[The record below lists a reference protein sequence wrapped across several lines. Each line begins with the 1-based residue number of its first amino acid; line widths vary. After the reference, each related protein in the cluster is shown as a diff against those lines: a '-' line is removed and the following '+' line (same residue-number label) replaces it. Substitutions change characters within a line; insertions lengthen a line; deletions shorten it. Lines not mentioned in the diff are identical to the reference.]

1 MTNNTAAVLRLE
13 IGQANKTIRPGKL
26 ALHAGSNPKGESFGF
41 TNFYMTRNGEPV
53 IPVVGEFHFSRFS
66 YLHWEEELLKMKAGG
81 VHLVATYVFWNFHEE
96 EEGVFDWSGN
106 RNLRHFIDLCAKHE
120 LPLILRI
127 GPFCHGEVRNGGI
140 PDWVFR
146 YPLEVR
152 SNDERYLSL
161 ARRLY
166 REIARQIQGTYYQEG
181 GPVIAVQLEN
191 EYMHAGAPLD
201 AWGYSSGQY
210 VTAGTDGSAHLDELR
225 RIAEEVGIRPLF
237 FTATAWG
244 GAAVPEEGTLPM
256 LAGYAY
262 TPWIPNQPPSR
273 EFLFQDLHVTPA
285 EPVNYDSLEYPVA
298 YCEMAGGMQV
308 SYKARPYVPAESI
321 EAMTL
326 VKMGS
331 GSNLLG
337 YYMYH
342 GGSNPVGRKTFLNE
356 SGLPKITYD
365 YQSPLG
371 EFGRVGDSYD
381 RIRTISLFLQAFGH
395 LLAPMGTVLPAG
407 QEHIAPE
414 DTHSVRWCV
423 RQKDGS
429 GFVFLNNFQDHV
441 DLPDRRLRIELD
453 TPQGKAFFPQT
464 GEFTLRSRLAAIL
477 PFNLELDGLFIVS
490 ATVQLLTRLEAEDE
504 TLLVFFA
511 HDGMEP
517 EIVIRKSSVSE
528 VGGDGSHGA
537 VKEDE
542 ANWIVRPATGRQHQ
556 IRVKTA
562 EGRVVRLVTLTR
574 DEALLTYRFDGLWG
588 HDRLVISTSH
598 LAIKD
603 GQLIC
608 TSPGQNQVTLSL
620 YPAPVPSAELRS
632 SAGVL
637 QTAAEPDGS
646 VFQTYTLDFAAYL
659 PELTLNSPSD
669 RSVLVDVPADWPESV
684 SDVWLRIEYDGDVA
698 AAYLG
703 DRMLTDHI
711 HYGQHWEIGLKQV
724 RHELENHPLH
734 LSITP
739 LRRGTVHSFVNQAY
753 VERFEGVEIAK
764 IHDIQVIPHYSAR
777 LWPQG
782 K

>member
-1 MTNNTAAVLRLE
+1 MKNANTVLKLD

-26 ALHAGSNPKGESFGF
+26 ALQAGSNPKGESFGF
-41 TNFYMTRNGEPV
+41 TNFYMTRNGEPF

-81 VHLVATYVFWNFHEE
+81 VHLVATYVFWNYHEE

-152 SNDERYLSL
+152 SNDERYLTLS
-161 ARRLY
+161 RRLY
-166 REIARQIQGTYYQEG
+166 REISRQVQGTYYQEG

-201 AWGYSSGQY
+201 AWGYSGDKY
-210 VTAGTDGSAHLDELR
+210 VTAGTGGNEHLAELR

-273 EFLFQDLHVTPA
+273 EYLFQDLHVTPA
-285 EPVNYDSLEYPVA
+285 EPVNYDSMEYPVA

-308 SYKARPYVPAESI
+308 SYKARPYVPADSV

-326 VKMGS
+326 VKLAS

-342 GGSNPVGRKTFLNE
+342 GGSNPVGQKTFLNE

-371 EFGRVGDSYD
+371 EFGRVGESYD
-381 RIRTISLFLQAFGH
+381 RIRAISLFLQSFGRW
-395 LLAPMGTVLPAG
+395 LAPMGTLLPDS
-407 QEHIAPE
+407 QEPITPE
-414 DTHSVRWCV
+414 DTERVRWCV

-441 DLPDRRLRIELD
+441 ELPDRRLRIELD
-453 TPQGKAFFPQT
+453 TPQGKALFPHT
-464 GEFTLRSRLAAIL
+464 GELTLRSGLGVIL
-477 PFNLELDGLFIVS
+477 PFNLKLDGLFIAS
-490 ATVQLLTRLEAEDE
+490 ATAQLLTRLEAGNE
-504 TLLVFFA
+504 TVLVFYA

-517 EIVIRKSSVSE
+517 EIVLRKTSISSVEAGNGSVVVSE
-528 VGGDGSHGA
+528 DDAH
-537 VKEDE
+537 
-542 ANWIVRPATGRQHQ
+542 WMVRPTPGQQHQ
-556 IRVKTA
+556 ILVKTA
-562 EGRVVRLVTLTR
+562 EGRAVRLVTLTR
-574 DEALLTYRFDGLWG
+574 EEALQTYRFDGLWG
-588 HDRLVISTSH
+588 QDTLVLSTSH
-598 LAIKD
+598 LAMKD

-608 TSPGQNQVTLSL
+608 TSPGHNNVTLSL
-620 YPAPVPSAELRS
+620 FPAPDPSAGLWSSTGELQETESEEGLFRS
-632 SAGVL
+632 
-637 QTAAEPDGS
+637 
-646 VFQTYTLDFAAYL
+646 YTLEFPAYQ
-659 PELTLNSPSD
+659 PEMKLTSLSD
-669 RSVLVDVPADWPESV
+669 RSVLLEIPAEWPDDVA
-684 SDVWLRIEYDGDVA
+684 DVWLKVEYDGDVA

-711 HYGQHWEIGLKQV
+711 HYGQPWEIGLKQAC
-724 RHELENHPLH
+724 HELENHPLQ
-734 LSITP
+734 LSVTP
-739 LRRGTVHSFVNQAY
+739 LRQGTVHSFVNQAY
-753 VERFEGVEIAK
+753 VERFEGIEIAK
-764 IHDIQVIPHYSAR
+764 IHDIQIIPHYSAR
-777 LWPQG
+777 LWPRVE
-782 K
+782 

>member
-1 MTNNTAAVLRLE
+1 MNNETTVLKLN
-13 IGQANKTIRPGKL
+13 IAQANKTIRPGKL
-26 ALHAGSNPKGESFGF
+26 ASHAGSNPKGESFGF
-41 TNFYMTRNGEPV
+41 TNFYMTRNGEPL

-152 SNDERYLSL
+152 SNDARYLSL

-166 REIARQIQGTYYQEG
+166 REIARQIQGTYHQEG

-201 AWGYSSGQY
+201 AWGYGPGQF
-210 VTAGTDGSAHLDELR
+210 VTAGIDGSAHLDELR

-273 EFLFQDLHVTPA
+273 EFVFQDLHVTPA
-285 EPVNYDSLEYPVA
+285 EPVNHDSLEYPVA
-298 YCEMAGGMQV
+298 YCEIAGGMQV

-326 VKMGS
+326 VKLGS

-342 GGSNPVGRKTFLNE
+342 GGSNPIGQKSFLNE
-356 SGLPKITYD
+356 SGLPKVTYD

-381 RIRTISLFLQAFGH
+381 RIRAISLFLQSFGK
-395 LLAPMGTVLPAG
+395 LLAPMGTVLPTG
-407 QEHIAPE
+407 QEQIAPE
-414 DTHSVRWCV
+414 DPHSVRWCV

-429 GFVFLNNFQDHV
+429 GFVFLNNFQDHI

-453 TPQGKAFFPQT
+453 TPQGKVSFPQR
-464 GEFTLRSRLAAIL
+464 GEITLQSGLSAIL
-477 PFNLELDGLFIVS
+477 PFNLELDGLWIAS
-490 ATVQLLTRLEAEDE
+490 ATAQLFTRLEAGGE
-504 TLLVFFA
+504 TLLVFYA
-511 HDGMEP
+511 HDGMDP
-517 EIVIRKSSVSE
+517 EIVLRKTSVSAVE
-528 VGGDGSHGA
+528 ADGNNGS
-537 VKEDE
+537 VEENE
-542 ANWIVRPATGRQHQ
+542 ANWIVRPAAGQQHQ
-556 IRVKTA
+556 ILVKTA
-562 EGRVVRLVTLTR
+562 KGRTVRLVTLTR
-574 DEALLTYRFDGLWG
+574 AEALHTYRFDGLWG
-588 HDRLVISTSH
+588 QDTLVLSSSH
-598 LAIKD
+598 LAMKD

-608 TSPGQNQVTLSL
+608 TSPGQNRVTLSL
-620 YPAPVPSAELRS
+620 FPSPSAKLRS
-632 SAGVL
+632 SIGVL
-637 QTAAEPDGS
+637 QDTAERNEG
-646 VFQTYTLDFAAYL
+646 VFQTYTLDFAAFS
-659 PELTLNSPSD
+659 PELTLTSPSD
-669 RSVLVDVPADWPESV
+669 RSALVTVPADWPESV

-703 DRMLTDHI
+703 DRLLTDHI
-711 HYGQHWEIGLKQV
+711 HYGQPWEIGLKQV

-739 LRRGTVHSFVNQAY
+739 LRQGTVHSFVNQAY

-764 IHDIQVIPHYSAR
+764 IHDIQVIPHYCAR
-777 LWPQG
+777 LWPQVD
-782 K
+782 